1 MGKRRPAG
9 DGMVRKREDGRWE
22 GRIVVG
28 HKENGDSIF
37 RYLYA
42 PTQKELTQKL
52 RQEISTYQGVELTED
67 SKMPLG
73 DWLDYWLNTIMAE
86 SIRPS
91 TFEGY
96 RRYIDSYIKPHL
108 GKKQVSKITP
118 TDVQN
123 MYNKLKKRGR
133 VREHPQYGYE
143 LSDSMIRSIHA
154 MFHGAM
160 KAAEQAR
167 LIAKNPTEGVT
178 IPKSSTKQMQ
188 ILNDAQLE
196 KFMEEIEQYPAWH
209 DFFYVEMTTGL
220 RVGELCG
227 LMWSD
232 FDADTG
238 TLSINRTVHVEK
250 GGKLATGETKTG
262 QGTRKILLPAST
274 AELLRER
281 QKTALTEWIFPNPI
295 KPEVPTNPRS
305 AYYQL
310 KIILKSA
317 GLPSIRFHDLRHTFA
332 THALSSG
339 VDAKTLSG
347 ILGHTKASFT
357 LDTYTHVTGDMQ
369 RRAADIVDGFMRD
382 FFGEE
387 LKPWQN
393 AERAAPA
400 AST

>member
-37 RYLYA
+37 RYIYA
-42 PTQKELTQKL
+42 HTQKELTQKL
-52 RQEISTYQGVELTED
+52 RQEISTYQGVDLTED

-73 DWLDYWLNTIMAE
+73 DWLDYWLNTIMVGT
-86 SIRPS
+86 IRPS
-91 TFEGY
+91 TFDGY
-96 RRYIDSYIKPHL
+96 RRYINCYIKPNL
-108 GKKQVSKITP
+108 GDKQIARITSA
-118 TDVQN
+118 DVQK
-123 MYNKLKKRGR
+123 MYNKLKQQGR
-133 VREHPQYGYE
+133 IREHPRYGYE
-143 LSDSMIRSIHA
+143 LSDNMIRSIHA
-154 MFHGAM
+154 AFHGAM
-160 KAAEQAR
+160 QAAVQAR

-178 IPKSSTKQMQ
+178 LPKSSIKQIQ
-188 ILNDAQLE
+188 VLNKAQLE
-196 KFMEEIEQYPAWH
+196 RFMEEIKSYPVWH

-227 LMWSD
+227 LKWAD
-232 FDADTG
+232 FDTDTG
-238 TLSINRTVHVEK
+238 TLSISRTVHVEK
-250 GGKLATGETKTG
+250 GGKLVTGATKTG
-262 QGTRKILLPAST
+262 QGTRKILLPDST
-274 AELLRER
+274 TDLLRER
-281 QKTALTEWIFPNPI
+281 RKSALTEWVFPNPI
-295 KPEVPTNPRS
+295 KPEVPTSPRS
-305 AYYQL
+305 AYRQL
-310 KIILKSA
+310 KVILKSA

-339 VDAKTLSG
+339 VDAKTLAG

-369 RRAADIVDGFMRD
+369 RKAADIVGGFMTD

-393 AERAAPA
+393 AENPEPA
-400 AST
+400 ASA